1 MSKILRRPMFRGG
14 RVSSYGNGIATGLA
28 NGGRVN
34 LEVGGLPRR
43 GTEVF
48 DIREEISKRV
58 PQQKG
63 LSTGDY
69 LRIASAGMD
78 ILGAPSQGGGLKG
91 LLASAAKPLS
101 SLGTDLGSSMDVR
114 NENRQK
120 QIAGLTDSQ
129 AAYNVGMEKAQGELE
144 ARQILLDSITET
156 KRENV
161 NNDTSL
167 NEDQKKNKLNEIT
180 AKYNEDRELYVLKGL
195 DVSDFFKLGSQTE
208 LIKSAKSAARKA
220 IKSAVG
226 SDGKLITPDH
236 PEYLDTFAELQAQYL
251 ATMTQKFVKQFAEGG
266 AVTEDINMMTA
277 TPAGITDVNV
287 QETIEPK
294 TQALSY
300 DEIRARL
307 PKEIGDDIVTLLA
320 NSNQALG
327 DFAEIRTQ
335 ADVDSFNT
343 KYQVQLVLPQEA

>member
-1 MSKILRRPMFRGG
+1 MRIFRRPMFRKGG
-14 RVSSYGNGIATGLA
+14 
-28 NGGRVN
+28 
-34 LEVGGLPRR
+34 
-43 GTEVF
+43 
-48 DIREEISKRV
+48 
-58 PQQKG
+58 
-63 LSTGDY
+63 STG
-69 LRIASAGMD
+69 
-78 ILGAPSQGGGLKG
+78 QGIM
-91 LLASAAKPLS
+91 
-101 SLGTDLGSSMDVR
+101 T
-114 NENRQK
+114 
-120 QIAGLTDSQ
+120 GLTDRKQYENGTPNPNIPNPNIPNPNIPNPSALESIDPINQLLISGGLNLLSGSTGQGTLADVATSFRQPTSNLFSQ
-129 AAYNVGMEKAQGELE
+129 IADRKKLQSERTFKEKLLDKELSTREKIGMEKAQGEIGRKLT
-144 ARQILLDSITET
+144 AFDAVTEV

-161 NNDTSL
+161 RNSKDL
-167 NEDQKKNKLNEIT
+167 NEQEKKTKLLEIEN
-180 AKYNEDRELYVLKGL
+180 KYNDDKEFFIIKGG
-195 DVSDFFKLGSQTE
+195 DVSDFYKLATQADVVKAATRA
-208 LIKSAKSAARKA
+208 AKKA
-220 IKSAVG
+220 IKA
-226 SDGKLITPDH
+226 DGIGTDDPTYFNKLAT
-236 PEYLDTFAELQAQYL
+236 YQAQYL
-251 ATMTQKFVKQFAEGG
+251 AIITRQFGKQFAEGG